1 MRLEPLPA
9 DQWDEAVQRSLADML
24 PEDRRNPRDA
34 GNLLATLAR
43 HPELARAFLRFGGY
57 LLTRST
63 LPPRVREQ
71 VILRVAHRRG
81 CAYEWTHH
89 VALGKRVGLSDA
101 DIDAARSG
109 DATDEFDRAVLAAVD
124 ELDEKTN
131 LSDATWAAL
140 SERLDERQRMDLV
153 FTIGGYTA
161 LAMALNTFGVE
172 VERDQKKEG

>member
-1 MRLEPLPA
+1 MRVEPLPA
-9 DQWDEAVQRSLADML
+9 DQWDEAVQRSLAEML

-63 LPPRVREQ
+63 LPPRLREQ
-71 VILRVAHRRG
+71 VILRVGHRRG
-81 CAYEWTHH
+81 CAYEWEHH
-89 VALGKRVGLSDA
+89 VTLGKRVGLSDA
-101 DIDAARSG
+101 DIAAAQSG
-109 DATDEFDRAVLAAVD
+109 EAVDEFDRTLLRAVD
-124 ELDEKTN
+124 ELDEKSN

-140 SERLDERQRMDLV
+140 GERLDERQLMDLI

-172 VERDQKKEG
+172 VERER